1 MFFIDDRTL
10 WSRNDFNDA
19 IALQKILSEGK
30 VKTLRKTSFHLE
42 ETEFSAMTANVLLL
56 NYLQADS
63 SYPRLAETGFID
75 RALKIR
81 INHSEKEFLKITREY
96 NKHGWSSETSLP
108 DFFMPENFF
117 KPKDDNS
124 IDPSIEAWINDNFK
138 SATQKTVRLIAKV
151 TSKEAFEDLI
161 PLFECSLQDKEFKEV
176 VEFQDMTN
184 CKLVEDA
191 IL

>member
-1 MFFIDDRTL
+1 
-10 WSRNDFNDA
+10 
-19 IALQKILSEGK
+19 
-30 VKTLRKTSFHLE
+30 
-42 ETEFSAMTANVLLL
+42 
-56 NYLQADS
+56 
-63 SYPRLAETGFID
+63 
-75 RALKIR
+75 
-81 INHSEKEFLKITREY
+81 
-96 NKHGWSSETSLP
+96 
-108 DFFMPENFF
+108 MPENFF